1 MVHKEFTK
9 SKWVPCQYIKE
20 VEIVE
25 ENTNKNEEKM
35 QKETPSVEQVE
46 NGKEQEAEKVKQ
58 ETKQEKQI
66 EQESKKEVKQETI
79 MDTANTKETGM
90 RNKKKKSKTRM
101 LLVIAFLAIFAII
114 SYIGLRGSYLE
125 YKELGEQYIN
135 IFKTNLTYQYSI
147 MAINFV
153 ILYFIIYMTNRG
165 IKKGL
170 KPFFEKES
178 KPMPK
183 LLNKS
188 LSLVISAIVSV
199 IVSSILVQKIM
210 LVLNSTSFGIQDTVF
225 GFDISYYFFQKP
237 VIQSFVI
244 YFITLIVGI
253 TIYMALYY
261 VIVFNRFFDGVDGK
275 MLKESL
281 FMKKLLRNIF
291 LVIVGIAVFTVLN
304 TQNILFGK
312 MLTVNN
318 DNSLDIDII
327 GAGITETTIKLWGY
341 IIFAVVMVI
350 VAYRALKYFKEGSTN
365 KVLKNL
371 AIIPGYLVVLFMV
384 MVIFDVA
391 FVNKNELDK
400 EKENI
405 AENIKNTKSA
415 YNINIEEENI
425 ENSGTITN
433 DEVEKNEN
441 VIQNIPIIS
450 QETVISTLE
459 DNQTNT
465 GYFSYRNANLAKYKI
480 NGKQQLVYVSP
491 REITNTG
498 RTYNNKTYEYT
509 HGMGQIITSAT
520 ESTSTGS
527 IEYIQKDISGKDE
540 KIKVSQPRMYF
551 GLNTKETIA
560 TNAKNKQEYDYTD
573 ENGTDYTS
581 IYEGEAGLQLG
592 FLDRLI
598 LGITKGDVNLAFSG
612 EITSDSKILINRD
625 IISRV
630 KKALPYLIYDEN
642 PYTVV
647 TDEGKIVWVIDG
659 YTVSSQYPY
668 SQYTSIQHDG
678 IKENINY
685 IRNSVK
691 VVVDSYD
698 GTMSFYITDRTD
710 PIAMAYRNIYD
721 TLFVDLDTEIP
732 QDIADHIVYPEF
744 LYNVQAEV
752 LKTYHNVKPDVL
764 YRADDLWDIAKY
776 NSVKSSKS
784 TGTYMKPYYTMV
796 KTSDNEKLGLV
807 QIYTP
812 DEKQNLI
819 SYLVGSTNG
828 ATNELKL
835 YKFSAD
841 SNIVG
846 PMQLDK
852 QIEEDELIASELET
866 LNTTGTKLTK
876 QMIVVPIDNT
886 LLYVEPIYQTML
898 NESEVPILK
907 KVIVASGNKVAIG
920 DTLNKA
926 LENLLSKYAVDIEVE
941 NTEDIEGLIESIIKA
956 NKNLKDSN
964 DNNNWEMMGKDIKKL
979 QELIDTLE
987 QVKEKEDKKKEELE
1001 KINSNVTNTSDT
1013 VLDNET
1019 NSNNVMVNSNVNE

>member
-1 MVHKEFTK
+1 M
-9 SKWVPCQYIKE
+9 
-20 VEIVE
+20 E
-25 ENTNKNEEKM
+25 ENTNKNKEKM
-35 QKETPSVEQVE
+35 QKETQNGEQVK
-46 NGKEQEAEKVKQ
+46 NGKKQEQKTEEVKKEKKQ
-58 ETKQEKQI
+58 EMQANQRQNEETKQQA
-66 EQESKKEVKQETI
+66 KQETI

-101 LLVIAFLAIFAII
+101 LLVLLFLAVFAII

-135 IFKTNLTYQYSI
+135 IFKTNLTYRYTI

-153 ILYFIIYMTNRG
+153 ILYFVLYMTNRG

-178 KPMPK
+178 KTIPK

-188 LSLVISAIVSV
+188 LALVISAIVSV
-199 IVSSILVQKIM
+199 IVSSIFVQKIM
-210 LVLNSTSFGIQDTVF
+210 LILNSTSFGIQDTVF

-237 VIQSFVI
+237 VIQSLVV
-244 YFITLIVGI
+244 YFITLVIGI

-261 VIVFNRFFDGVDGK
+261 VIVFNRFFDGIDGK

-291 LVIVGIAVFTVLN
+291 LIVVGIAAFTVLN

-312 MLTVNN
+312 ILTINN
-318 DNSLDIDII
+318 DNSVDLDII
-327 GAGITETTIKLWGY
+327 GAGVTETTIKLWGY
-341 IIFAVVMVI
+341 IAFAVVMVI
-350 VAYRALKYFKEGSTN
+350 VAYRAIKYFKEGSTN

-371 AIIPGYLVVLFMV
+371 AIIPGYLVILFIA

-415 YNINIEEENI
+415 YNINIEERNI

-433 DEVEKNEN
+433 EEVENNEN
-441 VIQNIPIIS
+441 VIKNIPIIS
-450 QETVISTLE
+450 QEAVISTLE

-465 GYFSYRNANLAKYKI
+465 GYFSYRSANLAKYKI

-498 RTYNNKTYEYT
+498 RTYSNKTYEYT

-520 ESTSTGS
+520 ESTNTGN

-573 ENGTDYTS
+573 EKGKDYTS
-581 IYEGEAGLQLG
+581 IYDGKAGLQLG

-625 IISRV
+625 IVSRA

-642 PYTVV
+642 PYTVI

-668 SQYTSIQHDG
+668 SQYTNIQHDG

-691 VVVDSYD
+691 VIVDSYD
-698 GTMSFYITDRTD
+698 GTMSFYITNRTD
-710 PIAMAYRNIYD
+710 PIAMAYRNIYN

-796 KTSDNEKLGLV
+796 KTSEDEKLALV
-807 QIYTP
+807 QMYTP

-876 QMIVVPIDNT
+876 QMIVVPVENT

-898 NESEVPILK
+898 NESEVPVLK

-941 NTEDIEGLIESIIKA
+941 NTEDIEGLIEAIIKA
-956 NKNLKDSN
+956 NKNLVDSN
-964 DNNNWEMMGKDIKKL
+964 NNNNWEMMGKDIKKL
-979 QELIDTLE
+979 QELIATLE

-1001 KINSNVTNTSDT
+1001 KMNSNSIDSSNT
-1013 VLDNET
+1013 VLGNET
-1019 NSNNVMVNSNVNE
+1019 NSNNVMVNSNVKE